1 MQYGLWRCRGG
12 GRHLESIGLVFCG
25 DVLCPSPR
33 TTVRISKQQLL
44 YVAHVLL
51 NRLHER
57 LERFERFH
65 PLCWSED
72 GDRVSGFPHVI
83 VLL

>member
-1 MQYGLWRCRGG
+1 MHYGFWRCRGG
-12 GRHLESIGLVFCG
+12 GHLESIGLVFGG
-25 DVLCPSPR
+25 DMLRPLSR
-33 TTVRISKQQLL
+33 TTVCISKQQLS
-44 YVAHVLL
+44 VAHAPFD
-51 NRLHER
+51 RLHER

-72 GDRVSGFPHVI
+72 GDRVSGFPHVV